1 MSNYKKALASVI
13 IVVFFWGFSFIST
26 KIAITVFP
34 PMSLAMLRFAIALVF
49 LYFIKLILAPNEK
62 LRKKDIPLL
71 FAAGL
76 TGVTLYFYFENN
88 GIALVSASE
97 ASIAVSSIPALL
109 MITEM
114 IAGKAAD
121 RRKKKA
127 ADNPRETELSE
138 KKNGHPHKKARQWI
152 GCLVSIAG
160 VWLVAGVSFSISG
173 NVTGYL
179 FMTGAALSWVAYSFL
194 TRPLFAHCSRIYIV
208 FWQTA
213 AGFIFFI
220 PFSVM
225 EFQSW
230 GKADAEIIAHMLFL
244 GIFCSAIGYWFYVRA
259 MEVLGVSLSGI
270 FINLIP
276 VVTVISGF
284 LILGERLTLLQ
295 WIGAALVLSGV
306 YLAIWTPDYTKRKL
320 T

>member
-1 MSNYKKALASVI
+1 MSNHNKALASII
-13 IVVFFWGFSFIST
+13 IVVLFWGFSFIST
-26 KIAITVFP
+26 KIAIVVFP
-34 PMSLAMLRFAIALVF
+34 PMSLAMLRFAVALVF
-49 LYFIKLILAPNEK
+49 LYFIKLKLAPGEK

-71 FAAGL
+71 FAAGF
-76 TGVTLYFYFENN
+76 TGVTLYFFFENT

-97 ASIAVSSIPALL
+97 ASIAVSSIPALI

-114 IAGKAAD
+114 ITGKITI
-121 RRKKKA
+121 RRKKTAQDALPNMK
-127 ADNPRETELSE
+127 NETGQPRRKT
-138 KKNGHPHKKARQWI
+138 RQWI

-179 FMTGAALSWVAYSFL
+179 FMTGAAFSWVAYSFL

-220 PFSVM
+220 PFSLM
-225 EFQSW
+225 EYQSW
-230 GKADAEIIAHMLFL
+230 GNVDIEVIMHLLFL
-244 GIFCSAIGYWFYVRA
+244 GIFCSAIGYWYYVRA
-259 MEVLGVSLSGI
+259 MEVLGVSVSAI

-276 VVTVISGF
+276 VVTVIAGF
-284 LILGERLTLLQ
+284 FVLDDRLTLLQ
-295 WIGAALVLSGV
+295 WIGAALVVSGV
-306 YLAIWTPDYTKRKL
+306 YLAIWSPDYTKRKL

>member
-1 MSNYKKALASVI
+1 MSNNKKALASII
-13 IVVFFWGFSFIST
+13 IVVFFWGFSFVST
-26 KIAITVFP
+26 KIAIAVFP

-49 LYFIKLILAPNEK
+49 LYFIKLKLAPNEK
-62 LRKKDIPLL
+62 LRIKDIPLL

-76 TGVTLYFYFENN
+76 TGVTLYFFFENN

-97 ASIAVSSIPALL
+97 ASIAVSSIPALI
-109 MITEM
+109 MITDLL
-114 IAGKAAD
+114 AGKISSG
-121 RRKKKA
+121 KKKQ
-127 ADNPRETELSE
+127 ADGSSDNNIEDV
-138 KKNGHPHKKARQWI
+138 KKPSLTKARQWI
-152 GCLVSIAG
+152 GCFVSIAG

-173 NVTGYL
+173 NITGYI
-179 FMTGAALSWVAYSFL
+179 FMTGAAFSWAAYAFL

-225 EFQSW
+225 EFHRW
-230 GKADAEIIAHMLFL
+230 GRPDIEVILHLLFL

-259 MEVLGVSLSGI
+259 MEVLGVSVSAI

-284 LILGERLTLLQ
+284 FILDDRLTLLQ
-295 WIGAALVLSGV
+295 WIGAALVVSGV
-306 YLAIWTPDYTKRKL
+306 YLAIYVRPAQK
-320 T
+320 

>member
-1 MSNYKKALASVI
+1 
-13 IVVFFWGFSFIST
+13 
-26 KIAITVFP
+26 
-34 PMSLAMLRFAIALVF
+34 MSLAMLRFAIALVF
-49 LYFIKLILAPNEK
+49 LYFIKLKLAPDEK
-62 LRKKDIPLL
+62 LRRKDIPLL

-76 TGVTLYFYFENN
+76 TGVTLYFFFENN

-97 ASIAVSSIPALL
+97 ASIAVSSIPALI

-114 IAGKAAD
+114 IVGKITSH
-121 RRKKKA
+121 RKRKSGLQNNA
-127 ADNPRETELSE
+127 QEELSDNKNE
-138 KKNGHPHKKARQWI
+138 NENASKKIRQWV
-152 GCLVSIAG
+152 GCFVSIAG

-173 NVTGYL
+173 NITGYL

-225 EFQSW
+225 EFHGW
-230 GKADAEIIAHMLFL
+230 GKADAEVIIHMLFL
-244 GIFCSAIGYWFYVRA
+244 GIFCSAIGYWYYVRA

-276 VVTVISGF
+276 VVTVIAGF
-284 LILGERLTLLQ
+284 FILDDRLTLLQ
-295 WIGAALVLSGV
+295 WIGAALVLTGV
-306 YLAIWTPDYTKRKL
+306 YLAILDTKTDKYQYKNK
-320 T
+320 